1 MYYNQNNYAHVP
13 YPAPGYEKATVKSGG
28 CGVCCAAMVVEGLT
42 GGSFPPEQ
50 AAAFAIKSGARVS
63 GGTDFRVLGKAL
75 AKAYGLTLT
84 CSSDAAELTAHLCR
98 GGWAVVNVGGD
109 RAGHIGVF
117 SNAGH
122 YIVARGMEGGSIVL
136 WDPGNYSGKYRRAGR
151 EGVTVRGNDLLAAP
165 ALVDGDAANRSPR
178 YYLFAKKEETAA
190 EKKLDA
196 PSPWAAEAWQLAIQ
210 AGLLDG
216 TAPQQFL
223 TREQLA
229 VVLQR
234 LGLLKK

>member
-1 MYYNQNNYAHVP
+1 MYYNQNDYGHVP
-13 YPAPGYEKATVKSGG
+13 YPAPGYEQATVKSGG

-50 AAAFAIKSGARVS
+50 AVAFAIACGARVS
-63 GGTDFRVLGKAL
+63 GGTDFRVLGKAVTRRF
-75 AKAYGLTLT
+75 GLTMRTENRIAALT
-84 CSSDAAELTAHLCR
+84 RHLR
-98 GGWAVVNVGGD
+98 QGGWAVVNVGGD

-122 YIVARGMEGGSIVL
+122 YIVARGLDSGGNIIL

-151 EGVTVRGNDLLAAP
+151 EEVTVRQNDLLAAP
-165 ALVDGDAANRSPR
+165 ALVDSDAANRSPR
-178 YYLFAKKEETAA
+178 YYLFAKEEKEAGQDGES
-190 EKKLDA
+190 
-196 PSPWAAEAWQLAIQ
+196 PSAWAAEAWQMVTQ
-210 AGLLDG
+210 AGILDG
-216 TAPQQFL
+216 TGPQQPL